1 MKSLSSLSLS
11 WLPPTQSNADISGYF
26 LELVSYDNTTV
37 LQSVSVPNTL
47 NYTFTGFSIGK
58 YMFIKWYNGFTQHFS
73 LLVAGVPYHVR
84 VYAENVNGGSRGMY
98 CTTTDFGDQLGKV
111 AKSPLKFLCLNLN
124 NIMSTLHSAPPNNI
138 LNNIVS
144 SYETSDMST
153 ALLTWTVL
161 PIDQTKGFVTLTF
174 TFDSQVNTTIKKR
187 QISDESAECSQSPC
201 QVSYHQGR
209 VRILGLNSQ
218 RDQFIV
224 VIPENEE
231 GETGTV
237 AAYRI
242 AALTQSPST
251 SKLPPSKH
259 AVVNHVSTIKI
270 LVPKLLHLM

>member
-11 WLPPTQSNADISGYF
+11 WLPPTQSNAYISGYF

-37 LQSVSVPNTL
+37 LQSVSVSNTL
-47 NYTFTGFSIGK
+47 NYTFTQFSIGK
-58 YMFIKWYNGFTQHFS
+58 YMFVNGYNGFTQHS
-73 LLVAGVPYHVR
+73 SPLAAGVPYHVR

-98 CTTTDFGDQLGKV
+98 CTTTDFGDQLGKLT
-111 AKSPLKFLCLNLN
+111 KSPLKFLCLNLN
-124 NIMSTLHSAPPNNI
+124 NVISTLHSAPPNNI

-144 SYETSDMST
+144 SYETSDTST

-161 PIDQTKGFVTLTF
+161 PIDQTKGFVTLSF
-174 TFDSQVNTTIKKR
+174 TFDSQVNTTVKKR

-201 QVSYHQGR
+201 QVSYNQGR
-209 VRILGLNSQ
+209 IRILGLNSQ

-251 SKLPPSKH
+251 STLPPSKH
-259 AVVNHVSTIKI
+259 AVVNHVSTIKF
-270 LVPKLLHLM
+270 